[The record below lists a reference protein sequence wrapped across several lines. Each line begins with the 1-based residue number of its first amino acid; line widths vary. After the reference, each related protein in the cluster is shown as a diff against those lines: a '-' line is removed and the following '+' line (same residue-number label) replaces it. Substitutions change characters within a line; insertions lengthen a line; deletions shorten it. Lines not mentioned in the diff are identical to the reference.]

1 MFPVHVSAE
10 DPHEKYRKIQREME
24 ANKEKLEKT
33 KRQEH
38 SVLEEIDVVSR
49 KLDDVELDLRKQRRN
64 LKQIE
69 AETTRVE
76 ADIAV
81 NKRSLEKKKIWMKR
95 KVQSM
100 QRHGQSE
107 DLLLLLT
114 ITDDVSG
121 TMRRWKY
128 LEKIALYE
136 RKIIEGYAENISRL
150 TEKEKHLQGLRVA
163 MKKEEER
170 IRLTEDSLSEKKKA
184 KEEMLAAVRKER
196 SSYEKMLK
204 DMQEAAQRL
213 LEAIKKLEEKDT
225 YAGKGFRAL
234 KGRLAW
240 PVNGKV
246 LINYGSQ
253 KDPKFNMPVF
263 RNGIYIK
270 ADNGPVSVVHE
281 GKVVYADWFKGYGN
295 LLIVNHGEGYH
306 TLYANLSEIFF
317 KVGDIIKDKDTIG
330 RVGNSGV
337 LNEPSLYFE
346 LRYKGKPLNPLQW
359 LKKR

>member
-1 MFPVHVSAE
+1 MFPVHASAE
-10 DPHEKYRKIQREME
+10 DPHDKYRKIQKEME
-24 ANKEKLEKT
+24 ANKEKLEKAK
-33 KRQEH
+33 KREH
-38 SVLEEIDVVSR
+38 SVLEEIDLVSR
-49 KLDDVELDLRKQRRN
+49 RLDEVEMDLRKQRRN

-69 AETTRVE
+69 AETIRVE
-76 ADIAV
+76 AEISV

-95 KVQSM
+95 KLQSM

-107 DLLLLLT
+107 DLLLLFT
-114 ITDDVSG
+114 ITDDISG

-136 RKIIEGYAENISRL
+136 RMIIQGYSENITRL
-150 TEKEKHLQGLRVA
+150 TEKEKHLMGLRVT

-170 IRLTEDSLSEKKKA
+170 IRLTEDSLSEKKKT
-184 KEEMLAAVRKER
+184 KEEMLASVRKER

-204 DMQEAAQRL
+204 DMQEASQKL
-213 LEAIKKLEEKDT
+213 LDAIKKLEEKDT
-225 YAGKGFRAL
+225 YTGRGFRSL

-240 PVNGKV
+240 PVNGKL

-253 KDPKFNMPVF
+253 KDPQFNMPVF
-263 RNGIYIK
+263 RNGIHIK
-270 ADNGPVSVVHE
+270 ADNSPVSVVHE

-295 LLIVNHGEGYH
+295 LLIINHGEGYH

-317 KVGDIIKDKDTIG
+317 KVGDIIKDKATIG